1 MASPKK
7 IIGFIELPDEALDL
21 FGHYAR
27 RPDWEVG
34 VVVSIDGQSYA
45 ARMAGILKI
54 PLLDRPNRPA
64 LVTCD
69 RLVVGKKPG
78 LRATVQELLDDT
90 QVEVIP
96 VEVALEELAKLN
108 AAAAARARQAETR
121 GAAQADAKSRPQG
134 QTKGPQGKTT
144 SKKKA
149 APARPGAQTQRP
161 AASRPA
167 FPAERPIPIAP
178 APGESRSFDA
188 GILLGADFRDKLQA
202 LPLEDG
208 DRLLRGILE
217 LAVKVMHADSGS
229 IMLVDET
236 GSHLRIAVA
245 NGLPEW
251 VVTHT
256 RQEVGKGIAGT
267 VFATGEPQIVHGHL
281 SGPHATSADVRP
293 SLREAACVPIPG
305 KDGPIGVLNLNVE
318 SDGVR
323 LDRSAIPLMKL
334 FAREASG
341 AILKA
346 LSLKL
351 LSGNVQREVA
361 IRQVER
367 LMSLQESLTS
377 RLVSVADVMGQSLGA
392 DFTHCMVVDPTG
404 AELELADSGQEQAT
418 LHPRRQPIER
428 GFAGWALRQ
437 ETPSVLEGGATQD
450 RAAMAYLP
458 LSSGQ
463 PIAIFCFERIP
474 LERTTAVQLLQ
485 FLTEAKEIIEA
496 LLALEIST
504 EDLDTEFPGQRRM
517 G

>member
-1 MASPKK
+1 MAPSKK
-7 IIGFIELPDEALDL
+7 VIGFIELPDDALDL

-64 LVTCD
+64 LVTCH
-69 RLVVGKKPG
+69 RLIVGKKPG

-90 QVEVIP
+90 EVEVIP
-96 VEVALEELAKLN
+96 VEAAMEELAKL
-108 AAAAARARQAETR
+108 T
-121 GAAQADAKSRPQG
+121 AQAALRASQAPPKKAATKKRLAGAKP
-134 QTKGPQGKTT
+134 
-144 SKKKA
+144 A
-149 APARPGAQTQRP
+149 APARPAPEVRRP
-161 AASRPA
+161 AP
-167 FPAERPIPIAP
+167 PPPAP
-178 APGESRSFDA
+178 AGESRSFDA
-188 GILLGADFRDKLQA
+188 GTLLGADFRDKLHS

-236 GSHLRIAVA
+236 GTHLRIAVA

-281 SGPHATSADVRP
+281 SGPQATSADVRP

-305 KDGPIGVLNLNVE
+305 KEGPIGVLNLNVE
-318 SDGVR
+318 SEGVR
-323 LDRSAIPLMKL
+323 LDRSAIPLMKV
-334 FAREASG
+334 FARETSG

-346 LSLKL
+346 ISLKL

-404 AELELADSGQEQAT
+404 AELELADSGQDQNT
-418 LHPRRQPIER
+418 LHPRRQPVER

-458 LSSGQ
+458 LSSGR
-463 PIAIFCFERIP
+463 PIAIVCFERIP
-474 LERTTAVQLLQ
+474 LERTSAVQILQ

-496 LLALEIST
+496 LLALEIAT
-504 EDLDTEFPGQRRM
+504 EDLDTNFPPDRRTA
-517 G
+517 

>member
-1 MASPKK
+1 MASSKR

-69 RLVVGKKPG
+69 RLIVGKKPG

-90 QVEVIP
+90 QVEVVP
-96 VEVALEELAKLN
+96 VEAAMDELAKLN
-108 AAAAARARQAETR
+108 AQ
-121 GAAQADAKSRPQG
+121 AAQAAR
-134 QTKGPQGKTT
+134 TTEAAT
-144 SKKKA
+144 SKKPATKKKAVAPTPPAA
-149 APARPGAQTQRP
+149 APKPAAQVSPVPQTQRP
-161 AASRPA
+161 TP
-167 FPAERPIPIAP
+167 PPQ
-178 APGESRSFDA
+178 GESRSFDA
-188 GILLGADFRDKLQA
+188 GILLGADFKEKLQS

-251 VVTHT
+251 VVSHT

-281 SGPHATSADVRP
+281 SGPQATSADVRP

-305 KDGPIGVLNLNVE
+305 KEGPIGVLNLNVE
-318 SDGVR
+318 SEGVR

-346 LSLKL
+346 ISLKM

-367 LMSLQESLTS
+367 LMSLQEPLTS
-377 RLVSVADVMGQSLGA
+377 RLVSVADVMGQSLSA

-418 LHPRRQPIER
+418 LYPRRQPIDR

-458 LSSGQ
+458 LSSGH
-463 PIAIFCFERIP
+463 PIAVFCFERIP
-474 LERTTAVQLLQ
+474 LERTTAVQILQ

-496 LLALEIST
+496 LLALEIAT
-504 EDLDTEFPGQRRM
+504 EDLDTEFPPNRATA
-517 G
+517 

>member
-7 IIGFIELPDEALDL
+7 VIGFIELPDEALDL

-69 RLVVGKKPG
+69 RLIVGKKPG

-90 QVEVIP
+90 QVEVVP
-96 VEVALEELAKLN
+96 VEAAMEELAKLN
-108 AAAAARARQAETR
+108 AQAAQEARATQTEAPQKAAIKKKP
-121 GAAQADAKSRPQG
+121 AAQKP
-134 QTKGPQGKTT
+134 P
-144 SKKKA
+144 A
-149 APARPGAQTQRP
+149 APSKASVAAPKPAAPVRAVPEAQRP
-161 AASRPA
+161 AVPVS
-167 FPAERPIPIAP
+167 
-178 APGESRSFDA
+178 GESRSFDA
-188 GILLGADFRDKLQA
+188 GTLLGPDFREKLQS

-256 RQEVGKGIAGT
+256 RQEVGTGIAGT

-281 SGPHATSADVRP
+281 SGPQATSADVRP

-305 KDGPIGVLNLNVE
+305 KEGPIGVLNLNVE

-351 LSGNVQREVA
+351 LTGTVQREVA

-367 LMSLQESLTS
+367 LMSLQEALTS

-418 LHPRRQPIER
+418 LHPRRQPIDR

-458 LSSGQ
+458 LSSGR

-474 LERTTAVQLLQ
+474 LDRTTAVQILQ

-496 LLALEIST
+496 LLALEIAT
-504 EDLDTEFPGQRRM
+504 EDLDNGFPGQRRA

>member
-1 MASPKK
+1 MAPPKK

-90 QVEVIP
+90 HVEVIP
-96 VEVALEELAKLN
+96 VEAAMEELAKLN
-108 AAAAARARQAETR
+108 AAAAARARAESAKKPAPKKKP
-121 GAAQADAKSRPQG
+121 AAQKPVAQKPVG
-134 QTKGPQGKTT
+134 QKPVAQKP
-144 SKKKA
+144 A
-149 APARPGAQTQRP
+149 APKP
-161 AASRPA
+161 AGSGPSLTSPA
-167 FPAERPIPIAP
+167 KAP
-178 APGESRSFDA
+178 PTTAPPMSESRSFDA
-188 GILLGADFRDKLQA
+188 GILLGADFRDKLQS

-217 LAVKVMHADSGS
+217 LAVKVTHADSGS

-245 NGLPEW
+245 DGLPEW

-281 SGPHATSADVRP
+281 SGPQATSADVRP

-305 KDGPIGVLNLNVE
+305 KEGPIGVLNLNVE
-318 SDGVR
+318 SDGAR

-346 LSLKL
+346 LSLKR

-367 LMSLQESLTS
+367 LMSLQESLPS
-377 RLVSVADVMGQSLGA
+377 RLLSVADVMGQSLGA

-404 AELELADSGQEQAT
+404 AQLELADPNKEQN
-418 LHPRRQPIER
+418 LLYPRRQPIDL
-428 GFAGWALRQ
+428 GFAGWVLRQ
-437 ETPSVLEGGATQD
+437 EAPCVLEGGTKE
-450 RAAMAYLP
+450 RAALAYLP
-458 LSSGQ
+458 LSSGR
-463 PIAIFCFERIP
+463 PIAVFCFERIP
-474 LERTTAVQLLQ
+474 LERTPAVQIQQ

-504 EDLDTEFPGQRRM
+504 EDLDTDFPPHRALA
-517 G
+517 

>member
-1 MASPKK
+1 MASSKK
-7 IIGFIELPDEALDL
+7 VIGFIELPDEALDL

-69 RLVVGKKPG
+69 RLIVGKKPG

-96 VEVALEELAKLN
+96 VEAALEELAKLN
-108 AAAAARARQAETR
+108 AQAAQEARATQAQAPQKPATKKKPAAPKPPAAASKASAAEPKPV
-121 GAAQADAKSRPQG
+121 APKP
-134 QTKGPQGKTT
+134 
-144 SKKKA
+144 A
-149 APARPGAQTQRP
+149 APVRPVPQAQRP
-161 AASRPA
+161 AVPVS
-167 FPAERPIPIAP
+167 
-178 APGESRSFDA
+178 GESRSFDA
-188 GILLGADFRDKLQA
+188 GILLGADFREKLQS

-217 LAVKVMHADSGS
+217 LAVKMMHADSGS

-256 RQEVGKGIAGT
+256 RQEVGTGIAGT

-281 SGPHATSADVRP
+281 SGPQATSADVRP

-305 KDGPIGVLNLNVE
+305 KEGPIGVLNLNVE

-323 LDRSAIPLMKL
+323 LDRSAIPLMKV

-346 LSLKL
+346 ISLKL
-351 LSGNVQREVA
+351 LTGTVQREVA

-367 LMSLQESLTS
+367 LMSLQEALTS

-418 LHPRRQPIER
+418 LHPRRQPIDR

-437 ETPSVLEGGATQD
+437 ETPSVLEGGATPD

-458 LSSGQ
+458 LSSGR

-474 LERTTAVQLLQ
+474 LDRTTAVQILQ

-496 LLALEIST
+496 LLALEIAT
-504 EDLDTEFPGQRRM
+504 EDLDTEFPGQRRA

>member
-1 MASPKK
+1 MASSKK
-7 IIGFIELPDEALDL
+7 VIGFIELPDEALDL

-96 VEVALEELAKLN
+96 VEAAMEELAKLT
-108 AAAAARARQAETR
+108 AEAARKTGAAAARKAATR
-121 GAAQADAKSRPQG
+121 
-134 QTKGPQGKTT
+134 
-144 SKKKA
+144 KKA
-149 APARPGAQTQRP
+149 AGAADPATAPPKAAARPPAAPLRP
-161 AASRPA
+161 AA
-167 FPAERPIPIAP
+167 P
-178 APGESRSFDA
+178 APRPSPAATGSAGESRSFHA
-188 GILLGADFRDKLQA
+188 GTLLGADFRDKLQA

-236 GSHLRIAVA
+236 GRHLRIAVA

-256 RQEVGKGIAGT
+256 RQEVGTGIAGT

-281 SGPHATSADVRP
+281 SGPQATSADVRP

-305 KDGPIGVLNLNVE
+305 KEGPIGVLNLNVE
-318 SDGVR
+318 SEGVR

-334 FAREASG
+334 FARETSG

-346 LSLKL
+346 ISLKR
-351 LSGNVQREVA
+351 LSGTVQREVA

-392 DFTHCMVVDPTG
+392 DYTHCMVVDPTG
-404 AELELADSGQEQAT
+404 AELELADSGQDQST

-437 ETPSVLEGGATQD
+437 ETPLVLEGGTQD

-458 LSSGQ
+458 LSSGR
-463 PIAIFCFERIP
+463 PIAVFCFERIP
-474 LERTTAVQLLQ
+474 LERTSAVQILQ
-485 FLTEAKEIIEA
+485 FLTESKEIIEA
-496 LLALEIST
+496 LLALEIAT
-504 EDLDTEFPGQRRM
+504 EDLDTGFPPHRALA
-517 G
+517 